1 MREIAFRQQ
10 AELDL
15 VEDGRAVLAGRLP
28 DVAFDAPMW
37 DLAALKKKKTG
48 VSSRAYW
55 TRHGTTD
62 EPLPP
67 HFIEPVKAAV
77 ALDLK
82 SPTNTKFKADAA
94 RFLWRSLEE
103 RDVASKF
110 RWETATVQ
118 DMLQMEQ
125 TMRANIA
132 ASSTNKSCGAWNKVL
147 QTLTNAGVIPPMKV
161 NWVTPR
167 PQDSERYTLAGREER
182 MQLLL
187 SIEALEALAEM
198 YRGKVTAPADRLVLC
213 VIALMVA
220 TGLRIGEVLT
230 LPRDCLFYIGNGTPD
245 KPRSFGLRFWPEK
258 GGDERDMETRWIP
271 RSAAR
276 LVVSAVREARRVTA
290 SASARAKE
298 IVEAERTTGVFPLP
312 GRFSMRKRLSC
323 EEVARSLGFSFTG
336 SGASEVKYTGVRSER
351 VIDGKKEFFVAPE
364 DLRQY
369 LAGRQKDTTH
379 VASDGKVR
387 QRFDESLFV
396 VHVNQLH
403 PGKGTNPLLVEGLG
417 IQAVND
423 ALMGRWA
430 TAEPDHPEAMERDGK
445 WMRPLIRSLFDRCGY
460 TERDGSPIEITTHQF
475 RHWVTT
481 QASAG
486 QAEDAVIVRWQ
497 NRRHAEELNA
507 YKHLTTEQRVEM
519 LRRALDA
526 GNLGGEL
533 AEVYFN
539 LAEDLRDAFLEA
551 QVQHVHVTDVGLCVH
566 DFSVSPC
573 PHHLNCLK
581 GCGDY
586 VTDRS
591 DPVQRQQLV
600 QLEIRTRKVVEAELE
615 QADEEG
621 EEVSENWIDEHR
633 TVLANLQKINAME
646 PGGLVRPF
654 GDSPSRFS
662 PIEEVRGG

>member
-1 MREIAFRQQ
+1 MSEITFRQQ

-15 VEDGRAVLAGRLP
+15 VEEGRAVLAGRLP
-28 DVAFDAPMW
+28 DVDFDTHVW
-37 DLAALKKKKTG
+37 DLAALKKKTG
-48 VSSRAYW
+48 VSSRVYW

-62 EPLPP
+62 EPLPA
-67 HFIEPVKAAV
+67 HFIEPVKAAI

-103 RDVASKF
+103 RGVAEDF

-132 ASSTNKSCGAWNKVL
+132 ASSTNKTCGAFNKVL
-147 QTLTNAGVIPPMKV
+147 QALTNAGVIPPMKV
-161 NWVTPR
+161 SWTTPR
-167 PQDSERYTLAGREER
+167 PQDTERYTLAGQEKR
-182 MQLLL
+182 MELLP

-198 YRGKVTAPADRLVLC
+198 YREKVTDRADRLILC
-213 VIALMVA
+213 VVALMVA

-230 LPRDCLFYIGNGTPD
+230 LPRDCLFYIGNGSPD

-258 GGDERDMETRWIP
+258 GGDERDLETRWIP

-276 LVVSAVREARRVTA
+276 LVVSAVREVRRLTA
-290 SASARAKE
+290 SASARANE
-298 IVEAERTTGVFPLP
+298 VVAAEETTGVFPLP
-312 GRFSMRKRLSC
+312 VHLTMRARLSC
-323 EEVARSLGFSFTG
+323 EEVATSLGFAFTG
-336 SGASEVKYTGVRSER
+336 TGAPEVRRMGIRSER
-351 VIDGKKEFFVAPE
+351 IMDGEREFFVEPE
-364 DLRQY
+364 DLRAY
-369 LAGRQKDTTH
+369 LAGRQADTAH
-379 VASDGKVR
+379 VTPDGKVR
-387 QRFDESLFV
+387 QRLDKALFV
-396 VHVNQLH
+396 VHANQFH
-403 PGKGTNPLLVEGLG
+403 AQRGTNPLLVSG
-417 IQAVND
+417 IRIGAINA
-423 ALMGRWA
+423 ALTGRWA
-430 TAEPDHPEAMERDGK
+430 NAEPDHPEAVERNGR
-445 WMRPLIRSLFDRCGY
+445 WVRPTVQTLFARYGY
-460 TERDGSPIEITTHQF
+460 TERDGSPIELTTHQF
-475 RHWVTT
+475 RHWITT
-481 QASAG
+481 QASSG
-486 QAEDAVIVRWQ
+486 QAEDPVIVRWQ

-533 AEVYFN
+533 AEIYFN

-600 QLEIRTRKVVEAELE
+600 QLEVRTRKVVEAELE
-615 QADEEG
+615 QAAETG
-621 EEVSENWIDEHR
+621 EEVSENWIDEHE
-633 TVLANLQKINAME
+633 TVLQNLERINSME

-654 GDSPSRFS
+654 ESSPSRFT
-662 PIEEVRGG
+662 PLEEVKDG